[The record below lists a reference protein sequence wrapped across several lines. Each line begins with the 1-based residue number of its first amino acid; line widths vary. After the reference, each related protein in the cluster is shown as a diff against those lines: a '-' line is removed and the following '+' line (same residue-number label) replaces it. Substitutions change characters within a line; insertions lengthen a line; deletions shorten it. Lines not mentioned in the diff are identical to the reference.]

1 MSEFDLREYQVTPRR
16 RLPTRWYLALV
27 GLIMALQGGGVLFGW
42 APVPSILE
50 LLYPNKEPPAF
61 ESRDLTWAW
70 VFLLVG
76 LALLVWFAARLAGG
90 RQVIRADG
98 EGVHL
103 PLGGPLGRL
112 TLIPW
117 GQVGEVE
124 TREGSD
130 DFGAFPVLRIGVED
144 ARLFPRRPW
153 GARWVDGGVLSVS
166 AEGWAVDPA
175 GVVEHL
181 LEVRMTHAGLSEDEA
196 ELRDAA
202 GGIRTDGDPATEAE
216 EGGAVPS
223 GTEHAEG
230 LPP

>member
-1 MSEFDLREYQVTPRR
+1 MSEYEIATRP
-16 RLPTRWYLALV
+16 RLPARWYLFLM
-27 GLIMALQGGGVLFGW
+27 GLIMVLQGGGVLFGW
-42 APVPSILE
+42 APVPRILE

-70 VFLLVG
+70 VFLIVG
-76 LALLVWFAARLAGG
+76 GALLAWMIVRLAGR
-90 RQVIRADG
+90 RQVIRADA

-103 PLGGPLGRL
+103 PLGPLGRL

-130 DFGAFPVLRIGVED
+130 DFGAFPVLLVGVED

-153 GARWVDGGVLSVS
+153 GARWSDGGVLSIS

-181 LEVRMTHAGLSEDEA
+181 QEVRMAHAGLSEDEA
-196 ELRDAA
+196 ELQDGADRV
-202 GGIRTDGDPATEAE
+202 RTDRDPATEAE
-216 EGGAVPS
+216 EGEAVPA
-223 GTEHAEG
+223 GAEHTEGHPA
-230 LPP
+230 

>member
-1 MSEFDLREYQVTPRR
+1 MSEYEVTPRK

-27 GLIMALQGGGVLFGW
+27 GLFMALQGGGVLFGW
-42 APVPSILE
+42 EPVPSILE
-50 LLYPNKEPPAF
+50 LLYPNKEPPPF
-61 ESRDLTWAW
+61 ESRDLAWAW

-76 LALLVWFAARLAGG
+76 MAMLVWLAARLAGW

-103 PLGGPLGRL
+103 SLGGPLGRL
-112 TLIPW
+112 TLFPW

-130 DFGAFPVLRIGVED
+130 DFGAFPALLIGVED

-153 GARWVDGGVLSVS
+153 GARWLAGGVLSVP

-175 GVVEHL
+175 TVVENL
-181 LEVRMTHAGLSEDEA
+181 RAVRMTHAGLSGSEA
-196 ELRDAA
+196 ELQDAA
-202 GGIRTDGDPATEAE
+202 GWVRMDGDPATEAE
-216 EGGAVPS
+216 EAEAAPAGAEH
-223 GTEHAEG
+223 TEGH
-230 LPP
+230 PP